1 MRITRETL
9 LKIARD
15 TVADRVRSDHSIAAI
30 YLVGSLLDEDPLLG
44 GTTDID
50 LVIIHDRDQQ
60 AVREVVRLSSEIT
73 LDIAHHIQSDYSHPR
88 HLRANPWIGP
98 ALFQMRTVLHD
109 TQHWLEFTQASACAQ
124 FNRPENVLDRAR
136 QPAEAARQAWLKL
149 QSNPQPASEA
159 VPGMVWIYLKSLEL
173 AANAISSLSGA
184 PLTERRF
191 LLGFTARATQ
201 VNKPGLA
208 IGLTSLLGADLAN
221 PDLLQSWLPVWAEA
235 YRAAS
240 VLPAAP
246 LRLHPDRRLYYER
259 GMTALLAGKQ
269 PLAAIWPLLRT
280 WTLASSIL
288 PNGSPHLTSWLEACH
303 QLHLGPEDMPERISA
318 LDAYLDTVEE
328 TLDAWAKTNG
338 V

>member
-15 TVADRVRSDHSIAAI
+15 TVAERVRSDHSIAAI
-30 YLVGSLLDEDPLLG
+30 YLVGSLLNEDPLLG

-50 LVIIHDRDQQ
+50 LVIIHDRNQP
-60 AVREVVRLSSEIT
+60 AEREIVRLSSEIS
-73 LDIAHHIQSDYSHPR
+73 LDIAHHNQADYGHPR

-124 FNRPENVLDRAR
+124 FNRPENVLERAS
-136 QPAEAARQAWLKL
+136 QPAGAARQAWLKL
-149 QSNPQPASEA
+149 QTGPQTADESF
-159 VPGMVWIYLKSLEL
+159 PGLILTYLKSIEL
-173 AANAISSLSGA
+173 AANAIASLSGA

-191 LLGFTARATQ
+191 LLGYPVRAAE

-208 IGLTSLLGADLAN
+208 IGLAGLLGADLAS
-221 PDLLQSWLPVWAEA
+221 PDILQAWLPAWSEA

-240 VLPAAP
+240 ILPTAP

-259 GMTALLAGKQ
+259 GMTALLAGEQ

-280 WTLASSIL
+280 WTLACSSL
-288 PNGSPHLTSWLEACH
+288 PSGSPHLLPWLDACH
-303 QLHLGPEDMPERISA
+303 QLRLGVEDMPERISA

-328 TLDAWAKTNG
+328 TLDSWARANG